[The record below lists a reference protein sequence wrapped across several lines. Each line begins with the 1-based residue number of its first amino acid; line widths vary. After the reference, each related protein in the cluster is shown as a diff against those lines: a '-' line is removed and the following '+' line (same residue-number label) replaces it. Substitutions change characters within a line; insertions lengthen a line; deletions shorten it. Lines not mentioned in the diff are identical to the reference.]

1 MSPTTLLSHDIILA
15 QRHHATENLRR
26 GQVVLY
32 RSPIDPEK
40 VAVKRVVGLE
50 GDAVVTRPV
59 GGGGGG
65 LGGGGE
71 GGEVVKVDSGKVW
84 VEGDEGFWSVDSNVY
99 GAVGFLSFE
108 MGGEGEA
115 NWEMDG

>member
-1 MSPTTLLSHDIILA
+1 MSPTTLSRDIILA
-15 QRHHATENLRR
+15 QRHHATANLRR

-32 RSPIDPEK
+32 RSPMDPEK

-50 GDAVVTRPV
+50 GDAVVTRLV

-65 LGGGGE
+65 GSGGA
-71 GGEVVKVDSGKVW
+71 GEVVRVGAGKVW

-99 GAVGFLSFE
+99 GAVGFFFPFLFYSPAFFLE
-108 MGGEGEA
+108 MGGEG
-115 NWEMDG
+115 